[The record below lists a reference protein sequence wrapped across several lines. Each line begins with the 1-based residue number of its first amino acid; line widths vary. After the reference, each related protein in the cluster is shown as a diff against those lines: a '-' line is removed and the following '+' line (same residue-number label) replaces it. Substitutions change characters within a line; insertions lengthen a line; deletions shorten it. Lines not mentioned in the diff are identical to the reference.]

1 MHLRNRGGR
10 TPLFLAASAGRK
22 EHVLL
27 LRHSGAHLHPP
38 ELSRAWLR
46 SVQNASVWK
55 AAGLSP
61 NGEGIRVMGA
71 GKEEKGKKAEG
82 GDEDKG
88 DMPTMTVTTDGIQ
101 TKLED
106 ATLG

>member
-22 EHVLL
+22 EHVVL

-46 SVQNASVWK
+46 SVQNAPVWK

-61 NGEGIRVMGA
+61 NGEGIKVMGA
-71 GKEEKGKKAEG
+71 GKEKEGKKAEG
-82 GDEDKG
+82 GIEGKG
-88 DMPTMTVTTDGIQ
+88 DMPIIAVTTDGIQ
-101 TKLED
+101 TRLED
-106 ATLG
+106 TTLG